1 MQQDGQQQVHDGVY
15 LRYAEASALAIVV
28 FDGQPTP
35 AKWKTFLLTW
45 IAVYPTLLLI
55 MYALDA
61 LVPNLWRPIQLA
73 ISSLLLTSSL
83 TWLIMPRLTSLLR
96 PWLFRGVKQAITG
109 ARNADPVV

>member
-1 MQQDGQQQVHDGVY
+1 VGDCGAVQQDGQQQVRDDVY

-45 IAVYPTLLLI
+45 IAVYPTLLLN

-96 PWLFRGVKQAITG
+96 PWLFRGVKQADN
-109 ARNADPVV
+109 RSP

>member
-1 MQQDGQQQVHDGVY
+1 MGDCGAVQQGGQQQVHDDVY

-73 ISSLLLTSSL
+73 ISSLLLVSSL

-96 PWLFRGVKQAITG
+96 PWLFRGVKQADN
-109 ARNADPVV
+109 RSP

>member
-1 MQQDGQQQVHDGVY
+1 VGDCGAVQQDGQQQVHDDVY

-55 MYALDA
+55 MYAA
-61 LVPNLWRPIQLA
+61 RRARPKFVATHSTRYQL
-73 ISSLLLTSSL
+73 SSSYIVSDLADHAAFNQSAATVAVQ
-83 TWLIMPRLTSLLR
+83 RR
-96 PWLFRGVKQAITG
+96 ETG
-109 ARNADPVV
+109 R